1 MASSKRYILTIF
13 GKDTPE
19 VTCSRFR
26 REEFRDP
33 TPNPKSDPKS
43 GMLRS
48 PLCPEDVLLFET
60 EHDFNDISKA
70 FENQEVILNEGL
82 LLIKGPMT
90 VEAMQKAAREAY
102 PGEKKDSKAYDLY
115 ARQISGKS
123 YRDLVKEAKNL
134 VIERFRSAFEETE
147 FEHIMVQSRYNL
159 GLHNRNTFVHPE
171 VVCTPTALKTYKRLA
186 KQGHLYSQYM
196 AGLLLA
202 TSTGN
207 YSADCVQ
214 YLLDAYQ
221 NEHPDAMDLL
231 ARFLLIKEDYLGAFQ
246 CALLSC
252 ESGKHGSREVI
263 RKILGQTSH
272 KMITGSGGMMPA
284 SFFLINHCLTEDFKE
299 LVRKHTDIEPYDPKN
314 PPMPAFLKRQLGIA

>member
-1 MASSKRYILTIF
+1 MASSNRYTLTIF

-19 VTCSRFR
+19 VTCRRFR
-26 REEFRDP
+26 REEYRDP
-33 TPNPKSDPKS
+33 NPHPKTDPKV
-43 GMLRS
+43 GMRHS
-48 PLCPEDVLLFET
+48 PLCPEDVLLFKT
-60 EHDFNDISKA
+60 EHSLNDISKA
-70 FENQEVILNEGL
+70 FENQEVILNERL
-82 LLIKGPMT
+82 LLIKGSMT
-90 VEAMQKAAREAY
+90 VEGMQKAAREAY
-102 PGEKKDSKAYDLY
+102 PGEKDSKAYDLY
-115 ARQISGKS
+115 ARKISGKP
-123 YRDLVKEAKNL
+123 YRDLLAEAKNL
-134 VIERFRSAFEETE
+134 LIERFRSAFEETE
-147 FEHIMVQSRYNL
+147 FEHVMVQSRYNF
-159 GLHNRNTFVHPE
+159 GLHNRDTFNHPE
-171 VVCTPTALKTYKRLA
+171 VVCTPTALNTYKRLA

-207 YSADCVQ
+207 YSTECVQ

-231 ARFLLIKEDYLGAFQ
+231 ARFLLIHEDYLGAFQ

-252 ESGKHGSREVI
+252 ESGKHGSRELL

-272 KMITGSGGMMPA
+272 KMMTGAGGMMPA

-314 PPMPAFLKRQLGIA
+314 PPMPAFLKRHMGIA

>member
-1 MASSKRYILTIF
+1 
-13 GKDTPE
+13 
-19 VTCSRFR
+19 
-26 REEFRDP
+26 
-33 TPNPKSDPKS
+33 
-43 GMLRS
+43 MLRS